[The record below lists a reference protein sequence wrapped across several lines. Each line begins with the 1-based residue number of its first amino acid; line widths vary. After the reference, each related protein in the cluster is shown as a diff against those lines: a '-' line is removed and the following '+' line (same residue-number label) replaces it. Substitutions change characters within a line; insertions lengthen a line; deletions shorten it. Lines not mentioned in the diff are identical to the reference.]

1 VRRREG
7 FHFFGQKT
15 LYLLEL
21 RYSEKSPVGW
31 QADSLEELGDFDPMR
46 LDGLNTEAK
55 LKMPKTNWA
64 PLLDKPPYMA

>member
-1 VRRREG
+1 MRRREG

-31 QADSLEELGDFDPMR
+31 QADSLEELGEKMR
-46 LDGLNTEAK
+46 VNV
-55 LKMPKTNWA
+55 
-64 PLLDKPPYMA
+64 

>member
-1 VRRREG
+1 M
-7 FHFFGQKT
+7 
-15 LYLLEL
+15 
-21 RYSEKSPVGW
+21 SEFCTTTMR
-31 QADSLEELGDFDPMR
+31 AYNEATEMGDFDPMR